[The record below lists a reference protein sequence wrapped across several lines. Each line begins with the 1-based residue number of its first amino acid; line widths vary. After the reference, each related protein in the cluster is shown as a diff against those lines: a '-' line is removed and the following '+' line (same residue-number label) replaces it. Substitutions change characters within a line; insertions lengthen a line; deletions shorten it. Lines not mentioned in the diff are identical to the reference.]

1 MSSQAKKPVHA
12 AKAERPRD
20 FVGAVVHVMNVLK
33 AFDAEHAQ
41 MTLAEVAKRAAL
53 DRAGA
58 RRYLITLAH
67 LGYVVQDGKLFRLAS
82 KVLELGYS
90 YLAQMPLSAIAQ
102 PYLDKLTTLTGDTS
116 AVAVLDGDHIV
127 HVAKAN
133 TNRMLAP
140 TVTVGRP
147 FKALYTSTGR
157 VLLAFQHEADLSE
170 YVARVEVEHLTEWSM
185 TNRAELAAELRKIRS
200 QSYAIA
206 NQEIEAGIRS
216 IAVPIF
222 NGGGKCVAAVSVITM
237 VASASKKRLTDE
249 FLPILRTTAS
259 ELTAALTRL

>member
-1 MSSQAKKPVHA
+1 MSKQKERS
-12 AKAERPRD
+12 ERPRD
-20 FVGAVVHVMNVLK
+20 VVGAVVHVMSVLK
-33 AFDAEHAQ
+33 SFDAEHSQ
-41 MTLAEVAKRAAL
+41 MTVAEVAKRTGL

-58 RRYLITLAH
+58 RRYLLTLAY
-67 LGYVVQDGKLFRLAS
+67 LGYVVHDGKLFRLAS

-90 YLAQMPLSAIAQ
+90 YLAQRPLSAIAQ
-102 PYLDKLTTLTGDTS
+102 PHLDKLTMLTGDTS
-116 AVAVLDGDHIV
+116 VVAVLDGDHIV
-127 HVAKAN
+127 HVAKAS

-157 VLLAFQHEADLSE
+157 VLLAFQHETDLAE
-170 YVARVEVEHLTEWSM
+170 FVARVEVEHLTQWSM
-185 TNRAELAAELRKIRS
+185 TNRAQLAAELRKIRT

-206 NQEIEAGIRS
+206 NQEIEEGIRS

-222 NGGGKCVAAVSVITM
+222 NGSGKCVAAVSVITM
-237 VASASKKRLTDE
+237 VASAPKKRLVDE

-259 ELTAALTRL
+259 ELSAALTQR